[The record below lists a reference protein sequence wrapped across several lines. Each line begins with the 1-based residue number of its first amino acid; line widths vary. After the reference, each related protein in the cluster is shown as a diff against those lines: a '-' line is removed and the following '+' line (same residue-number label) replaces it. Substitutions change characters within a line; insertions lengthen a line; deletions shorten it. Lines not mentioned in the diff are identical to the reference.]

1 MIGLLAAAA
10 LAMDGSACQQISLHR
25 MKPMMATLVTITVRG
40 CDADFLEARVREAFA
55 EMERLAGILSE
66 WDPHSAVSRVNDS
79 AGIAP
84 VEIPGELEE
93 VLLAAQDASRRTS
106 GAFDA
111 TWAALAPLWKFDGT
125 PPRLPAAEAVERQRA
140 LVGHRHLIL
149 AAHRAYLD
157 RSGMRIG
164 LGGIAKG
171 YIAQAAADLLVKR
184 GVGDVLVAASGDI
197 AARGR
202 NGDRPWTVAVRD
214 PEGGVLATVDLHD
227 ESISTAGDYER
238 SFVIDGCRYHH
249 ILDPRTGYP
258 ARGARSV
265 TVVAPRGVLADGLD
279 TGLLIMGARRG
290 AKVAASAGVAA
301 LFVDAAGTLQFS
313 RGAEARFS
321 LVRRITRRSREPR
334 SPCDAQ
340 RGGAPTGRSPAR
352 SRAPATLPR
361 SESSRSSSS
370 SPP

>member
-1 MIGLLAAAA
+1 VIGIVTAAA
-10 LAMDGSACQQISLHR
+10 LAMGGSARADGCQEISLRR

-66 WDPHSAVSRVNDS
+66 WDPHSAVSRVNDN

-84 VEIPGELEE
+84 VEIPRELQE
-93 VLLAAQDASRRTS
+93 VLLAAQETSRLTS

-125 PPRLPAAEAVERQRA
+125 APRLPAPEAVKRQRA

-149 AAHRAYLD
+149 GANTAWLD
-157 RSGMRIG
+157 RAGMRIG

-171 YIAQAAADLLVKR
+171 YIAQAAADLLVGH
-184 GVGDVLVAASGDI
+184 GVRDVLVAASGDI

-202 NGDRPWTVAVRD
+202 NGDRPWSVAVRN

-238 SFVIDGCRYHH
+238 SFVVDGCRYHH

-258 ARGARSV
+258 ARGTRSV
-265 TVVAPRGVLADGLD
+265 TVVAPRGVVADGLD
-279 TGLLIMGARRG
+279 TGLLVIGFERG

-301 LFVDAAGTLQFS
+301 LFVDDSGALHFSGGAAG
-313 RGAEARFS
+313 RFS
-321 LVRRITRRSREPR
+321 LTREATITRPPRGRR
-334 SPCDAQ
+334 SPCHAQ
-340 RGGAPTGRSPAR
+340 RADAPTGRSPAR

-361 SESSRSSSS
+361 SESSR
-370 SPP
+370 